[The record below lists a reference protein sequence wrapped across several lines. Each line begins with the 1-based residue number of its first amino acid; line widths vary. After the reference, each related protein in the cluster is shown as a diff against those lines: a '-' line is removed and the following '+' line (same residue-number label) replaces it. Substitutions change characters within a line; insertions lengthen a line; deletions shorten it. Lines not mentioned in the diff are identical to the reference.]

1 MTVFQE
7 ISLEMIVNRN
17 VETSLYRNGQ
27 NRYHRCSSISAD
39 DSVILLIASAD
50 YIKTLTVVKN
60 AVVVNRLGPNDKI
73 HVWSF
78 IQRQ

>member
-7 ISLEMIVNRN
+7 ISLEMIVNHN

-27 NRYHRCSSISAD
+27 NRYHCCSSISAD
-39 DSVILLIASAD
+39 NSVILLIVSAD

-60 AVVVNRLGPNDKI
+60 AVVVNRLVPNDKI